1 MSEAQVSERLRT
13 LMAAGVKPAAKT
25 AKLRTP
31 LLLNE
36 APEVIGMMTVVVG
49 NGGSL
54 DQAVRDVAA
63 NGPKLSAG
71 LFKAVVDDADT
82 RVEADMRLA
91 LTRLISSLPPGTAG
105 YRMAL
110 HMVVSAADA
119 PDRDERER
127 MLREASDIAL
137 TGLKEAGKRYSAS
150 LNAPC
155 MTIFALGIMVPMVMM
170 SILPM
175 LSIGG
180 LFGPMPFSLGEIM
193 GLTLVIVPAA
203 VAAVIVSIKNQN
215 PFLATGKPDRDLRPA
230 LPLLVAGP
238 AAVAFWMIG
247 LDSAA
252 AACLGLTA
260 GGLLCAAA
268 VYRPYMEEKERE
280 KQAQIFEDAVFEM
293 GNRLISGDSFEDA
306 MVRSLALRG
315 ECAELAESLRREL
328 DICRGNVPAAIRR
341 VLAPASPA
349 VAEMVC
355 GIQRAAVKDLR
366 DAGRLALTV
375 GRQLQDQEAVR
386 RSIRS
391 DLKGMTDT
399 MFGTA
404 SVFAPLVLGMS
415 VAMLTPLARIS
426 SEVDFSGTALILTVY
441 LAELSV
447 LMAALMSFLDGRTGI
462 RDVVWRFALMLPV
475 AMLVFAVCMRI
486 AF

>member
-1 MSEAQVSERLRT
+1 
-13 LMAAGVKPAAKT
+13 
-25 AKLRTP
+25 
-31 LLLNE
+31 
-36 APEVIGMMTVVVG
+36 
-49 NGGSL
+49 
-54 DQAVRDVAA
+54 AA

-91 LTRLISSLPPGTAG
+91 LTRLISSLPPGTVG

-215 PFLATGKPDRDLRPA
+215 PFLATEKPDRDLRPA
-230 LPLLVAGP
+230 LPLLVTGP

-247 LDSAA
+247 LDSAT
-252 AACLGLTA
+252 AACLGLAA

-268 VYRPYMEEKERE
+268 VYQPYVIEKERE
-280 KQAQIFEDAVFEM
+280 KQVQIFEDAVFEM

-341 VLAPASPA
+341 VLAPVSPA

-355 GIQRAAVKDLR
+355 GIQRAAVRDLR

-426 SEVDFSGTALILTVY
+426 SEIDFSGTALILTIY